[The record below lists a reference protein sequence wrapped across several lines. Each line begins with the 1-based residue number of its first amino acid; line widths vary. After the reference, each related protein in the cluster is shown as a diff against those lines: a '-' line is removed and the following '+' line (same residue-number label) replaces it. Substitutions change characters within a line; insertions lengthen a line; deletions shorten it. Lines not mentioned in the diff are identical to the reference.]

1 MRENP
6 ILSLPKD
13 EGDDGG
19 SMITGIDHV
28 AILVRNFDATVKSY
42 ETIFGRAPNWLGFM
56 PGGRHAWFQFDGM
69 ALDIIGS
76 DGTGPEADAS
86 RAEIAK
92 FGDAIWGLGFSVPDL
107 DAATRLFERRG
118 LNFLP
123 RHTTRT
129 TNASGATRS
138 WEVAVIKRK
147 SAHGVAL
154 FLVENK
160 PAASPWPVAPTKV
173 ADEAAV
179 STLDHIVV
187 NTTHPERATA
197 LYGARLALDLRLDR
211 TNEQWGARQLFFR
224 CGQSIVEVGAN
235 LKLPPGDAPDTF
247 GGLAWRV
254 RDPESARAR
263 IAAAGIDVSE
273 VRKGRKPGTSVFTVR
288 SGTGG
293 VPTLM
298 LSGNE

>member
-1 MRENP
+1 
-6 ILSLPKD
+6 
-13 EGDDGG
+13 
-19 SMITGIDHV
+19 
-28 AILVRNFDATVKSY
+28 
-42 ETIFGRAPNWLGFM
+42 
-56 PGGRHAWFQFDGM
+56 
-69 ALDIIGS
+69 
-76 DGTGPEADAS
+76 
-86 RAEIAK
+86 
-92 FGDAIWGLGFSVPDL
+92 
-107 DAATRLFERRG
+107 
-118 LNFLP
+118 
-123 RHTTRT
+123 
-129 TNASGATRS
+129 
-138 WEVAVIKRK
+138 
-147 SAHGVAL
+147 
-154 FLVENK
+154 
-160 PAASPWPVAPTKV
+160 VAPTKV

>member
-1 MRENP
+1 
-6 ILSLPKD
+6 
-13 EGDDGG
+13 
-19 SMITGIDHV
+19 MITGIDHI
-28 AILVRNFDATVKSY
+28 AIMARDFDSTVQSY
-42 ETIFGRAPNWLGFM
+42 ETIFGRTPNWLGFM

-76 DGTGPEADAS
+76 HGTGPEADAS

-107 DAATRLFERRG
+107 DAATKLFERRG
-118 LNFLP
+118 LSFLP

-129 TNASGATRS
+129 KNADDVERR
-138 WEVAVIKRK
+138 WEVAVMKRK
-147 SAHGVAL
+147 SANGVAL

-160 PAASPWPVAPTKV
+160 PGAKRWPTAKTSVV
-173 ADEAAV
+173 DDAAV
-179 STLDHIVV
+179 STLDHIVI
-187 NTTHPERATA
+187 NTANPERAVA
-197 LYGARLALDLRLDR
+197 HYGGRLGLDLRLDR
-211 TNEQWGARQLFFR
+211 SNEQWGARQLFFR
-224 CGQSIVEVGAN
+224 CADSVVEIGSS
-235 LKLPPGDAPDTF
+235 LKSPVSDAPDKF

-254 RDPESARAR
+254 HDPESARAR

-273 VRKGRKPGTSVFTVR
+273 VRTGRKPGTSVFTVR

-298 LSGNE
+298 LSGND

>member
-1 MRENP
+1 
-6 ILSLPKD
+6 
-13 EGDDGG
+13 
-19 SMITGIDHV
+19 MITGIDHI
-28 AILVRNFDATVKSY
+28 AILVRDFDATVKSY
-42 ETIFGRAPNWLGFM
+42 ETIFGRAPNWLGAM
-56 PGGRHAWFQFDGM
+56 PGGRHAWFQFEDM

-76 DGTGPEADAS
+76 HGSGPEAEAS

-118 LNFLP
+118 LHFLP

-138 WEVAVIKRK
+138 WEVAVMKRK
-147 SAHGVAL
+147 SANGVAL
-154 FLVENK
+154 FLVENR
-160 PAASPWPVAPTKV
+160 PGAPRWPVAAANVP
-173 ADEAAV
+173 DEEAV

-197 LYGARLALDLRLDR
+197 LYGARLGLDLRLDR
-211 TNEQWGARQLFFR
+211 ANEQWGARQLFFR
-224 CGQSIVEVGAN
+224 CGGAVVEIGAS
-235 LKLPPGDAPDTF
+235 LKVPASDAPDTF

-254 RDPESARAR
+254 RNPESARVR
-263 IAAAGIDVSE
+263 IAAAGVDVSE

-288 SGTGG
+288 NGTGG
-293 VPTLM
+293 IPTLM
-298 LSGNE
+298 LSGNG